1 MALADREVTYEV
13 HVKQQGRWTMQARYD
28 DGQEGAAVEEAKN
41 LESMPGIS
49 ATKVIR
55 ESYDPE
61 EGTSLE
67 TTVYKSSERAEYEA
81 KKAASAA
88 PRASRPAPA
97 PAPPPPPGPAPG
109 PAPAPAAAPKRPR
122 PERGPTTDA
131 WDDFEADEKEK
142 STVGGIA
149 TKIGLITVFS
159 VATATLATMMTGHYL
174 GHIVLMGYDLG
185 DAKTLVGLF
194 IAVFLL
200 TAVPTSFIF
209 LSKESLDSAGGAAR
223 KGGRRKS
230 GAASASASGSA
241 TSASASKESGA
252 DLDSAIDRAVKRGLD
267 LEAEGKSTSI
277 DTEVGSKGDL
287 GDTPVPKPGD
297 SGKPGEPK
305 ADDAEAP
312 KPEPEQEQSEA
323 TEEEQEP
330 EKKPLSPAAEK
341 QRLEVLKFLS
351 EGLQALPPE
360 RRSMSA
366 DSKFGVGLFL
376 AGACETLCHENNL
389 DAETTAQVLAD
400 CAKIVGYKEG
410 DAARLATKYEE
421 YLLSNARYM
430 QMFQA
435 GRTAVKAYVDD
446 PADGA
451 KHLTRAVED
460 WRAPRGD
467 EAVAKTV
474 TVMFTDMV
482 GSTKLTQERGD
493 AVAQEV
499 VRTHNRI
506 VREALGMFGGKEI
519 KHTGDG
525 IMASFSAT
533 SQSVEAAMFIQQ
545 RATAHTKAV
554 PDLPLVLKV
563 GINAGEPIA
572 EDDDLFGTT
581 VQLAARIVDKAQAGE
596 IFVSEIVRGL
606 CAGKPMQFTSR
617 GGYAMKGFGDDI
629 TLYEVVWNRPA
640 QTEPAQASSQ

>member
-1 MALADREVTYEV
+1 M
-13 HVKQQGRWTMQARYD
+13 
-28 DGQEGAAVEEAKN
+28 
-41 LESMPGIS
+41 
-49 ATKVIR
+49 
-55 ESYDPE
+55 
-61 EGTSLE
+61 
-67 TTVYKSSERAEYEA
+67 
-81 KKAASAA
+81 
-88 PRASRPAPA
+88 
-97 PAPPPPPGPAPG
+97 
-109 PAPAPAAAPKRPR
+109 
-122 PERGPTTDA
+122 
-131 WDDFEADEKEK
+131 
-142 STVGGIA
+142 
-149 TKIGLITVFS
+149 TKIGLITVFAI
-159 VATATLATMMTGHYL
+159 ATATLATMMTAHYL

-209 LSKESLDSAGGAAR
+209 LSKESLDSAGGPSR

-230 GAASASASGSA
+230 GTRQAAASGGTASASASRN
-241 TSASASKESGA
+241 SGA
-252 DLDSAIDRAVKRGLD
+252 ELDSAIDRAVKRGLD
-267 LEAEGKSTSI
+267 LEVKAKQAPL
-277 DTEVGSKGDL
+277 DTEIGAPKDL
-287 GDTPVPKPGD
+287 GDTPVPVEGE
-297 SGKPGEPK
+297 SGKPKDELK
-305 ADDAEAP
+305 ADGEDAP
-312 KPEPEQEQSEA
+312 KPEPEQAEPEGAEEEQEQ
-323 TEEEQEP
+323 EQEP
-330 EKKPLSPAAEK
+330 EKKPLPPAAEK

-400 CAKIVGYKEG
+400 CAKIVGYKEN
-410 DAARLATKYEE
+410 DAARLANKYEE
-421 YLLSNARYM
+421 YLLSNTRYM

-460 WRAPRGD
+460 WHAPRGD

-474 TVMFTDMV
+474 TAMFTDMV

-493 AVAQEV
+493 AIAQEV

-572 EDDDLFGTT
+572 EDNDLFGTT

-617 GGYAMKGFGDDI
+617 GGYAMKGFGDDL
-629 TLYEVVWNRPA
+629 TLYEVVWNRGTAPS
-640 QTEPAQASSQ
+640 EPAQASSQ

>member
-13 HVKQQGRWTMQARYD
+13 HVKQQGRWTMQARYE

-67 TTVYKSSERAEYEA
+67 SIVYKSSERAEYEA

-88 PRASRPAPA
+88 PRAPKPAA
-97 PAPPPPPGPAPG
+97 AAPPPSAPGPA

-122 PERGPTTDA
+122 PERGPSADA
-131 WDDFEADEKEK
+131 WEDFEADEQEK
-142 STVGGIA
+142 SSVGGTMA
-149 TKIGLITVFS
+149 KIGLITVFS
-159 VATATLATMMTGHYL
+159 IATATLATMMTGHYL
-174 GHIVLMGYDLG
+174 GHVVLMGYDLG

-209 LSKESLDSAGGAAR
+209 LSKESLDSAGGTSR
-223 KGGRRKS
+223 GGERRKS
-230 GAASASASGSA
+230 GAARASAGGSA
-241 TSASASKESGA
+241 ASAPASKESGA

-267 LEAEGKSTSI
+267 LEVKEKSASP
-277 DTEVGSKGDL
+277 DVEVGPKGGV
-287 GDTPVPKPGD
+287 GDAPVPKPGD
-297 SGKPGEPK
+297 AGMPEGPK
-305 ADDAEAP
+305 ADGDEAP
-312 KPEPEQEQSEA
+312 KPEPEQAEPEA
-323 TEEEQEP
+323 EEEEQEP
-330 EKKPLSPAAEK
+330 EKKPLPPAAEK

-376 AGACETLCHENNL
+376 AGACETLCHENSL
-389 DAETTAQVLAD
+389 DAEATAQVLAD
-400 CAKIVGYKEG
+400 CAKILGYKEQ
-410 DAARLATKYEE
+410 DAARLANKYEE

-460 WRAPRGD
+460 WHAPRGD

-519 KHTGDG
+519 KHTGDD

-563 GINAGEPIA
+563 GINAVEPIA

-629 TLYEVVWNRPA
+629 TLYEVVWNRAA
-640 QTEPAQASSQ
+640 QSEPATQAS